1 MYSTPPIVDLIK
13 GECDNC
19 KPQAKTHPRVIVLL
33 MNSSHYFFVAR
44 STMSFVDSRYRVM
57 CTGQDPSGQEPNYTY
72 KFSSIDGN
80 IRPNLIPATFSNSQK
95 SGRERIDISDATC
108 EVMTHEVV
116 IRPAET
122 TS

>member
-1 MYSTPPIVDLIK
+1 MYSTPPIV
-13 GECDNC
+13 ECDNC
-19 KPQAKTHPRVIVLL
+19 KPQAKTHAEVNGLL
-33 MNSSHYFFVAR
+33 MNSSYNLHVAR
-44 STMSFVDSRYRVM
+44 STMRFVDSRYRVM
-57 CTGQDPSGQEPNYTY
+57 CTGQDPSGQDPNCTY

-95 SGRERIDISDATC
+95 SGRERIDISDAAC